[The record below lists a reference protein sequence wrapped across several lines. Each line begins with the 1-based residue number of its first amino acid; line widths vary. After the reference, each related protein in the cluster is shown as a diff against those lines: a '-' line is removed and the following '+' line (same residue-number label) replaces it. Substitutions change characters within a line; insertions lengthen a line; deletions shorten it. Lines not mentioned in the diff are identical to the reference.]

1 MSESA
6 AIATAVNSV
15 KRWAAGKGR
24 VHPEV
29 IAASQRALR
38 EWEDLKAS
46 HGKAD

>member
-1 MSESA
+1 
-6 AIATAVNSV
+6 V